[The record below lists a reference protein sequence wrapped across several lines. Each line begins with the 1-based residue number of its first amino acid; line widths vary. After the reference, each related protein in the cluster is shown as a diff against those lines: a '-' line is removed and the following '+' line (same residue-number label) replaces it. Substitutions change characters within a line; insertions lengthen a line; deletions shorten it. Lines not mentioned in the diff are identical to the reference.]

1 MRVRTR
7 PKFVAAAL
15 LALASLPL
23 WAAGAEGA
31 GGPTPGQDTGPI
43 VVYSGRTEALVGP
56 LFEEFKK
63 ATGIEVRVRY
73 GDTAQ
78 LAATLLEEGGRS
90 PADLFFA
97 QDAGALGAVAAAGL
111 LEKLPQPLLDRVEP
125 RFRSPHGTWVGVSG
139 RARVVAYSTERV
151 RPEELPDSILGFTDP
166 RWKGRIGWP
175 PTNGSFQAF
184 VTALRK
190 TLGEDGARRWL
201 LGIKANEPK
210 AYRNNTAIIQA
221 IAAGEIDVGFVNH
234 YYLYRF
240 LAERGPSFPVRN
252 YHPRAG
258 DAGAMVNVAGVGL
271 LRSSRHREAALR
283 LVDFLLSRQAQEY
296 FARQTYEYPL
306 AAGVPAHPELL
317 PLNRIKTP
325 DIDLGDL
332 GDLEATL
339 HLLWE
344 TGAL

>member
-1 MRVRTR
+1 M
-7 PKFVAAAL
+7 
-15 LALASLPL
+15 
-23 WAAGAEGA
+23 
-31 GGPTPGQDTGPI
+31 GPI

-56 LFEEFKK
+56 ILGEFKK
-63 ATGIEVRVRY
+63 TTGIDVRVRY
-73 GDTAQ
+73 GDTAE
-78 LAATLLEEGGRS
+78 LAATLLEEGHRS
-90 PADLFFA
+90 PADVFFA

-111 LEKLPQPLLDRVEP
+111 FEELPESLLNRVEP
-125 RFRSPHGTWVGVSG
+125 RFRSPEGTWIGVSG

-151 RPEELPDSILGFTDP
+151 RPDDLPDSILGFTDP

-184 VTALRK
+184 VTALRR

-258 DAGAMVNVAGVGL
+258 DAGAMINVAGVGL
-271 LRSSRHREAALR
+271 LKSSRHKEAALR
-283 LVDFLLSRQAQEY
+283 LIDFLLSRKAQEY
-296 FARQTYEYPL
+296 FARETYEYPL
-306 AAGVPAHPELL
+306 VAGVPAHPDLL
-317 PLNRIKTP
+317 PLSRIRTP

-332 GDLEATL
+332 ADLEATL
-339 HLLWE
+339 NLLWE
-344 TGAL
+344 TGVL